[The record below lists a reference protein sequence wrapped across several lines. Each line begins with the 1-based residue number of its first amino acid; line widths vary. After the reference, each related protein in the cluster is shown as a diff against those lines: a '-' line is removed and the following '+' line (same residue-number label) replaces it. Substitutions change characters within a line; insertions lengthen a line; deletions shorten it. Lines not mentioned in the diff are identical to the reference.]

1 MSMGGI
7 RLLRSADA
15 PAPPRPQV
23 RSRAG
28 RLCVGGTSATCL
40 LVDGA
45 TGLPTRSGTGSKGG
59 PARMYD
65 WSLFDDGEL
74 LLGTA
79 LVSEV
84 L

>member
-1 MSMGGI
+1 MGG
-7 RLLRSADA
+7 
-15 PAPPRPQV
+15 
-23 RSRAG
+23 
-28 RLCVGGTSATCL
+28 TNATCL